1 MNYTDTQ
8 LVNVVRN
15 AVEGALQHP
24 QPFRCHLPSGHLDV
38 DAFKRYFCLTAGIAS
53 NVRADQKDMAWH
65 VELLDEPERER
76 VLEVALRIYRAPSLN
91 GVQ

>member
-1 MNYTDTQ
+1 MNYTEGQ

-15 AVEGALQHP
+15 AVEGVLRHP

-38 DAFKRYFCLTAGIAS
+38 DAFKRYFRLTAGIAS
-53 NVRADQKDMAWH
+53 SVRPEEKDMARY

-76 VLEVALRIYRAPSLN
+76 VLEEALRIYRAPSLN
-91 GVQ
+91 